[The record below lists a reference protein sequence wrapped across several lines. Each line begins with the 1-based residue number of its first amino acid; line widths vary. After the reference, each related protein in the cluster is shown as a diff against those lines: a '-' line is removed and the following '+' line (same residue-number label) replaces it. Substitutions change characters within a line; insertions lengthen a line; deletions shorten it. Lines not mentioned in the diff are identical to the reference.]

1 METSEFSLIL
11 RDYNTKLF
19 KKDDDILNIIR
30 TFMDENN
37 NDNAYYIVNFGEIIR
52 QYKRWTANLPR
63 VEPFYAVKCNPNP
76 AIIRILHS
84 LGCGFDCASR
94 NEIAEVLNLTEQPEK
109 IIYANPCKESG
120 QIKYARSQDIN
131 LLTFDSESE
140 LYKIKLFH
148 PYANL
153 ILRIKTDD
161 SNSVC
166 RFSCKFGMDLED
178 TKKIIAVA
186 KTLKLNLVGVSFHVG
201 SNCRDK
207 ETYYKSIRD
216 SKQVFEY
223 AKEQGID
230 MNILDIGGGFSSVDT
245 EGFPTFE
252 ECSVVINNALNE
264 FFPDENVKIIAE
276 PGRYFVSGSHTLV
289 LNIIG
294 KKEKVIN
301 GETTFDYYVNDG
313 VYSSFN
319 CIYFDHSEPKI
330 LPYNERD
337 NKLYKCTIFGETC
350 DSMDT
355 ISKDSLLPD
364 LAIGEWIYV
373 ENFGAYTTAA
383 ASNFNG
389 FQKTQCFYIMTY

>member
-19 KKDDDILNIIR
+19 KKDDEFIR

-37 NDNAYYIVNFGEIIR
+37 NDNAYYIVDFGEIIR
-52 QYKRWTANLPR
+52 QYKRWTSNLPR
-63 VEPFYAVKCNPNP
+63 VEPFYAVKCNPNL

-94 NEIAEVLNLTEQPEK
+94 NEIAEVLNVTEQPNK
-109 IIYANPCKESG
+109 IIYANPCKESS
-120 QIKYARSQDIN
+120 QIKYARSQDID

-166 RFSCKFGMDLED
+166 KFSCKFGLDIED

-201 SNCRDK
+201 SNCKDK
-207 ETYYKSIRD
+207 NTYYKSIKD
-216 SKQVFEY
+216 AKNVFDY

-230 MNILDIGGGFSSVDT
+230 MNILDIGGGFSGIEDND
-245 EGFPTFE
+245 FPSFE
-252 ECSVVINNALNE
+252 ENAEVINNALNE
-264 FFPDENVKIIAE
+264 FFPDENIKIIAE
-276 PGRYFVSGSHTLV
+276 PGRYFVASSHTLV

-294 KKEKVIN
+294 KKEKIID
-301 GETTFDYYVNDG
+301 GDTWFHYYVNDG

-319 CIYFDHSEPKI
+319 CIYFDHAEPKI

-355 ISKDSLLPD
+355 ISKECLLPD

-389 FQKTQCFYIMTY
+389 FQKTQCYYIMTY

>member
-19 KKDDDILNIIR
+19 KKDDEFIR

-37 NDNAYYIVNFGEIIR
+37 NDNAYYIVDFGEIIR
-52 QYKRWTANLPR
+52 QYKRWTSNLPR
-63 VEPFYAVKCNPNP
+63 VEPFYAVKCNPNL

-94 NEIAEVLNLTEQPEK
+94 NEIAEVLNVTEQPNK
-109 IIYANPCKESG
+109 IIYANPCKESS
-120 QIKYARSQDIN
+120 QIKYARSQDID

-166 RFSCKFGMDLED
+166 KFSCKFGLDIED

-201 SNCRDK
+201 SNCKDK
-207 ETYYKSIRD
+207 NTYYKSIKD
-216 SKQVFEY
+216 AKTVFDY
-223 AKEQGID
+223 AKDQGID
-230 MNILDIGGGFSSVDT
+230 MNILDIGGGFSGIEDND
-245 EGFPTFE
+245 FPSFE
-252 ECSVVINNALNE
+252 ENAEVINNALNE
-264 FFPDENVKIIAE
+264 FFPDENIKIIAE
-276 PGRYFVSGSHTLV
+276 PGRYFVASSHTLV

-294 KKEKVIN
+294 KKEKIID
-301 GETTFDYYVNDG
+301 GDTWFHYYVNDG

-319 CIYFDHSEPKI
+319 CIYFDHAEPKI

-355 ISKDSLLPD
+355 ISKECLLPD

-389 FQKTQCFYIMTY
+389 FQKTQCYYIMTY